1 MASSQRGTY
10 KLVGIMLR
18 SSFRTVLLRT
28 LAALA
33 LGTVV
38 FVVIVILLQ
47 IPRFAEDRGEGQ
59 GDSNGARWAGDELQA
74 LGLNAG
80 VREGAVWLPA
90 SETTVR
96 GVVTTG
102 PISLEAATV
111 DVLRVHAPGLHPAT
125 GVRVFWRTSAAPEAF
140 ESLPLEMTRGGRIAL
155 GMNDV
160 AAWSG
165 VVTEVGLLLTGP
177 VPEPVTVRYIEA
189 EPLTPGSLWPVL
201 WTQWRS
207 FLPWK
212 QASVNFL
219 NVSRGTYLSPVVAA
233 AMWIVLVWVCYRL
246 LAGRQLWN
254 WRWAFSIF
262 LVAWILLDLRFQSD
276 LLFKLRETRFNYA
289 GKSVEARL
297 ASGPDAVLYEAVRHF
312 LDQVDTSNTRV
323 FVLTDEPAA
332 VRAYKRH
339 RVHYYLLPVNAF
351 SGMRQPPSPDQLVP
365 GDVIFIVGPHGRVH
379 FNNARSELV
388 WRDDQRVGVSR
399 LYVTGNAA
407 AYRVEDVPG

>member
-1 MASSQRGTY
+1 M
-10 KLVGIMLR
+10 
-18 SSFRTVLLRT
+18 
-28 LAALA
+28 AALA
-33 LGTVV
+33 LGTAA
-38 FVVIVILLQ
+38 FVVVVTLLQ
-47 IPRFAEDRGEGQ
+47 IPRFGAGQ
-59 GDSNGARWAGDELQA
+59 SEGARWPGDKLQA

-80 VREGAVWLPA
+80 VRDGAVWIPA
-90 SETTVR
+90 SETAVR

-111 DVLRVHAPGLHPAT
+111 DVLRVYAPGLHPAT
-125 GVRVFWRTSAAPEAF
+125 GVRVFWRTSAAPKTF
-140 ESLPLEMTRGGRIAL
+140 ESLPLEMTRAGRVAF

-160 AAWSG
+160 SNWSG

-177 VPEPVTVRYIEA
+177 VPEPVTVRYIAA

-201 WTQWRS
+201 WTQWQS

-212 QASVNFL
+212 QASINFV

-246 LAGRQLWN
+246 LAGRQSWS

-262 LVAWILLDLRFQSD
+262 LVAWILLDLRFQAD

-289 GKSVEARL
+289 GKNVEARL
-297 ASGPDAVLYEAVRHF
+297 ASGPDATLYQTARHF

-323 FVLTDEPAA
+323 FVLTDEPKA
-332 VRAYKRH
+332 VGSYKRH

-351 SGMRQPPSPDQLVP
+351 SGMREPLSADQLVP
-365 GDVIFIVGPHGRVH
+365 GDVIFIVGPHERVR
-379 FNNARSELV
+379 FDAARGELV
-388 WRDDQRVGVSR
+388 WGDDQHARVSR
-399 LYVTGNAA
+399 LYVTRNAA